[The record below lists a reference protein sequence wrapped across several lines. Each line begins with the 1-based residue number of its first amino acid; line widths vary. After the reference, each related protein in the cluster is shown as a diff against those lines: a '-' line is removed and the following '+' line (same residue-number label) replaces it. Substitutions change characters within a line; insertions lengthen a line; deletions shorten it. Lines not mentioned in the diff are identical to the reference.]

1 MHNLLNA
8 TTAIV
13 FALLLFTADKA
24 ITSAIARDTLRA
36 VLYGIATIWLP
47 VIAIVSLFGL

>member
-1 MHNLLNA
+1 MHNLFNA
-8 TTAIV
+8 TTAIT

-36 VLYGIATIWLP
+36 ILYGIAAIWLL
-47 VIAIVSLFGL
+47 VILIVALFGL